1 MGLELARRAW
11 RDVVRIARSAV
22 GVWIRMIVFGS
33 GLFLAGCALPASGP
47 SAKAFSA
54 HAEELVPPT
63 IAVVEVSSQTLLSQ
77 KARPAMSLAA
87 RFGAASQAAGLR
99 LAPGDVVTL
108 SLWEAPPGTLFSTSI
123 ITGQSVSNT
132 STISIPAQSVE
143 ADGTIGVPFAGRIQ
157 VVGETPAAV
166 EAKISR
172 ALQGKAVQPQALV
185 SVVRSSVNAVTVTG
199 EVAGGSRV
207 PLSSG
212 GERVLDAIAAAGGL
226 RAPVH
231 ESVVELTRGHTAAR
245 VRFQRL
251 LGTPSENLY
260 LKPGDT
266 LAVVREPETFSVLGA
281 TGRNDELTFEATKMS
296 MSQALAKAGGLQDA
310 RADATGVFLFRVEPI
325 AVAAKLLPPDSPFLE
340 PGVKFV
346 PVVYRFNL
354 ADPEVMFA
362 TSRFWMQPRD
372 VVYVANATGAELQKF
387 LVMIQGIVGPVLN
400 GAAVAVAARS

>member
-1 MGLELARRAW
+1 MGLKLTRRAW
-11 RDVVRIARSAV
+11 HDAVCIARSL
-22 GVWIRMIVFGS
+22 GVWTRLIVLGS
-33 GLFLAGCALPASGP
+33 GVFLAGCALPASGP

-54 HAEELVPPT
+54 QAEELVPSS
-63 IAVVEVSSQTLLSQ
+63 IAIVEVSTQTLLSQ
-77 KARPAMSLAA
+77 QARPPMSLAA
-87 RFGAASQAAGLR
+87 KFGSANQVAGLR

-123 ITGQSVSNT
+123 ITGQSVGTT

-157 VVGETPAAV
+157 AAGETPAGV
-166 EAKISR
+166 EAKIGR

-185 SVVRSSVNAVTVTG
+185 TVVRSSVNAVTVTG
-199 EVAGGSRV
+199 EVAGGSRI

-226 RAPVH
+226 RAPVY
-231 ESVVELTRGHTAAR
+231 ESVVELTRGRAAAR

-251 LGTPSENLY
+251 IGTPSENLY
-260 LKPGDT
+260 LQPGDT
-266 LAVVREPETFSVLGA
+266 VAVVREPETFSVLGA
-281 TGRNDELTFEATKMS
+281 TGKNDELTFEATKMS

-310 RADATGVFLFRVEPI
+310 RADATGVFLFRVEPVL
-325 AVAAKLLPPDSPFLE
+325 VATKLLPSDSRFLE

-400 GAAVAVAARS
+400 GAAIAVAAKS

>member
-1 MGLELARRAW
+1 MH
-11 RDVVRIARSAV
+11 IARSGM
-22 GVWIRMIVFGS
+22 GVWARVIVFGS

-47 SAKAFSA
+47 SAKAFTA
-54 HAEELVPPT
+54 QAEEPVSSS
-63 IAVVEVSSQTLLSQ
+63 IAIVEVSPQTLLSQ
-77 KARPAMSLAA
+77 RARPSMSLSA
-87 RFGAASQAAGLR
+87 RFGVANQTEGLR
-99 LAPGDVVTL
+99 LARGDVVTL

-123 ITGQSVSNT
+123 ITGQSISNT
-132 STISIPAQSVE
+132 STITIPPQSVE
-143 ADGTIGVPFAGRIQ
+143 ADGSIGVPFAGRIQ
-157 VVGETPAAV
+157 VAGDTPAAV
-166 EAKISR
+166 EAKISA
-172 ALQGKAVQPQALV
+172 ALQKKAVQPQALV

-207 PLSSG
+207 PLTSG

-231 ESVVELTRGHTAAR
+231 ESVVELTRGTATAR

-251 LGTPSENLY
+251 LGTPTENLY
-260 LKPGDT
+260 LEPGDT
-266 LAVVREPETFSVLGA
+266 VAVVREPETFSVLGA

-296 MSQALAKAGGLQDA
+296 MAQALAKAGGLQDV

-325 AVAAKLLPPDSPFLE
+325 AVARKLLPPDSPFLE

-354 ADPEVMFA
+354 ADPQVMFA
-362 TSRFWMQPRD
+362 SSRFWMQPRD
-372 VVYVANATGAELQKF
+372 VLYVANATGAELQKF

>member
-296 MSQALAKAGGLQDA
+296 MSQALAKAGGPRT
-310 RADATGVFLFRVEPI
+310 RALTQPASSCFASSR
-325 AVAAKLLPPDSPFLE
+325 LLWPQNSCRRIRHSSSP
-340 PGVKFV
+340 
-346 PVVYRFNL
+346 
-354 ADPEVMFA
+354 A
-362 TSRFWMQPRD
+362 
-372 VVYVANATGAELQKF
+372 
-387 LVMIQGIVGPVLN
+387 
-400 GAAVAVAARS
+400 

>member
-1 MGLELARRAW
+1 MH
-11 RDVVRIARSAV
+11 IARSGM
-22 GVWIRMIVFGS
+22 GVWARVIVFGS

-47 SAKAFSA
+47 SAKAFTA
-54 HAEELVPPT
+54 QAEEPVSSS
-63 IAVVEVSSQTLLSQ
+63 IAIVEVSPQTLLSQ
-77 KARPAMSLAA
+77 RARPSMSLSA
-87 RFGAASQAAGLR
+87 RFGAANQTEGLR
-99 LAPGDVVTL
+99 LARGDVVTL

-123 ITGQSVSNT
+123 ITGQSISNT
-132 STISIPAQSVE
+132 STITIPPQSVE
-143 ADGTIGVPFAGRIQ
+143 ADGSIGVPFAGRIQ
-157 VVGETPAAV
+157 VAGDTPAAV
-166 EAKISR
+166 EAKISA
-172 ALQGKAVQPQALV
+172 ALQKKAVQPQALV

-207 PLSSG
+207 PLTSG

-231 ESVVELTRGHTAAR
+231 ESVVELTRGTATAR

-251 LGTPSENLY
+251 LGTPTENLY
-260 LKPGDT
+260 LEPGDT
-266 LAVVREPETFSVLGA
+266 VAVVREPETFSVLGA

-296 MSQALAKAGGLQDA
+296 MAQALAKAGGLQDV

-325 AVAAKLLPPDSPFLE
+325 AVARKLLPPDSPFLE

-354 ADPEVMFA
+354 ADPQVMFA
-362 TSRFWMQPRD
+362 SSRFWMQPRD
-372 VVYVANATGAELQKF
+372 VLYVANATGAELQKF